1 MGILRNNGIRNDDW
15 DMRGVKAWIERV
27 HWYGVHKRGLKII
40 WDWQWDGNS
49 LLL

>member
-1 MGILRNNGIRNDDW
+1 MGIRRNSGIRNDDR

-27 HWYGVHKRGLKII
+27 HRYRVHKRGLKII
-40 WDWQWDGNS
+40 RDWQWDGYS